1 MKKLM
6 IKLGKMTK
14 KTVSTSKKIAP
25 TVKYQLKSN
34 VAHFKAGY
42 RSVNN

>member
-1 MKKLM
+1 MKRLM

-14 KTVSTSKKIAP
+14 KTVSNSKKIAP
-25 TVKYQLKSN
+25 TVKYQFKSN

>member
-6 IKLGKMTK
+6 IRLGKMSK
-14 KTVSTSKKIAP
+14 KAVTNTKKIAP

-34 VAHFKAGY
+34 IAYFKAGY
-42 RSVNN
+42 RSVKN